1 LGLPRSILSAASAM
15 TESTEIRTAAAR
27 RGLWGGSDALSQTCE
42 LLGDAISAASEKAFS
57 ARVLPSPWIL
67 RISRASWRAS
77 VLVTLPSAQTF
88 YDRELASRALIRGK
102 GEKSALARNACWSI
116 FLYGNRSIRMRR
128 LRQSSLEAKL
138 FGSMNVAL

>member
-1 LGLPRSILSAASAM
+1 MRSASRRGTRSVDRREAVGPRHGFSRTSPPRCWPECAVGLSIRNGGCKAGSYGTRLSDSTARARGACRLERTTLGLPRSILSAASAM

-67 RISRASWRAS
+67 R
-77 VLVTLPSAQTF
+77 
-88 YDRELASRALIRGK
+88 
-102 GEKSALARNACWSI
+102 N
-116 FLYGNRSIRMRR
+116 
-128 LRQSSLEAKL
+128 
-138 FGSMNVAL
+138 